1 MTIADADDMSM
12 DGLSGQV
19 RTDDGWAVPHAVLT
33 VIDLTGNQ
41 ISRVTADQ
49 DGAVSTEKLPAGNYT
64 AIVTAVGHTPVA
76 RTAIVPASGVTSL
89 GVVTLPRMGGLQL
102 PPPGPWTIDP
112 AHSSIAFTVRHL
124 GMANV
129 RGRFGAFDG
138 QIEVGEPLERS
149 SAHVVINAASIDT
162 DNTTRDTHL
171 RTGDFLDVEGFPK
184 IEFHSTG
191 LAQTGQNSWVLDGE
205 LTIRGATRPVRL
217 DVSYQGLGADPW
229 GATRAAFKATTDL
242 HRDDFAVSWNQVVRA
257 GVMLIGTT
265 VRVELDVEAVQ
276 GTVLPGAEDDTTAN
290 QETAAP
296 SSR

>member
-12 DGLSGQV
+12 DGLSAQV

-49 DGAVSTEKLPAGNYT
+49 DGGVSTEKLPAGNYT

-76 RTAIVPASGVTSL
+76 RTAIVPASGVASL

-112 AHSSIAFTVRHL
+112 AHSTIGFTVRHL

-129 RGRFGAFDG
+129 RGRFGEFAG
-138 QIEVGEPLERS
+138 RIEVGEPLERS
-149 SAHVVINAASIDT
+149 SAHVVISASSIDT
-162 DNTTRDTHL
+162 DNTMRDTHL
-171 RTGDFLDVEGFPK
+171 RTGDFLDIEGFPT

-191 LAQTGQNSWVLDGE
+191 LAQTGQNGWVLDGE
-205 LTIRGATRPVRL
+205 LTIRGSTRLVRL
-217 DVSYQGLGADPW
+217 DVSYQGLGADLW
-229 GATRAAFKATTDL
+229 GGTRAAFKATTDL

-265 VRVELDVEAVQ
+265 VRVELDIEAVQ
-276 GTVLPGAEDDTTAN
+276 GTALPGAEDDTTTN
-290 QETAAP
+290 HETAAP
-296 SSR
+296 SGR